1 MKILRWFGYAF
12 VLFLTAIS
20 LLVVG
25 ARFGDGPVELVA
37 GGPFKTG
44 ELITGS
50 EPDWSFVRDEPT
62 VEFQLLSPARSR
74 TTWIIE
80 HDGKI
85 YIPCG
90 YMTTA
95 WGKIWKKWPIE
106 AEQDGRALLR
116 VNDKIYERN
125 LVRIKTGPALEAV
138 VTKLSAKY
146 NVPATIEAVSSDS
159 LWIFAMDP
167 AA

>member
-1 MKILRWFGYAF
+1 
-12 VLFLTAIS
+12 
-20 LLVVG
+20 
-25 ARFGDGPVELVA
+25 
-37 GGPFKTG
+37 
-44 ELITGS
+44 
-50 EPDWSFVRDEPT
+50 
-62 VEFQLLSPARSR
+62 
-74 TTWIIE
+74 
-80 HDGKI
+80 
-85 YIPCG
+85 
-90 YMTTA
+90 MTTA

-125 LVRIKTGPALEAV
+125 LVRIKIGPALEAV